1 MREQVTAADCQSCG
15 ACCWAPRDDG
25 DGIASVEPPE
35 AATMGRRVVRLHVV
49 EQHGHA
55 MTRSVW
61 KQQRSGPVAGREALV
76 CSALRGSLM
85 SRVSCG
91 VYDVRPQVC
100 RGYQPGSRRCL
111 EARRALREAA

>member
-1 MREQVTAADCQSCG
+1 
-15 ACCWAPRDDG
+15 
-25 DGIASVEPPE
+25 
-35 AATMGRRVVRLHVV
+35 MGRRVVRLHVV